1 VCAGGAW
8 REMCSSIKRDAPPQ
22 ARLMA
27 RRELPEFPEAD
38 LSENSEESSDEKL
51 CSAQSTVFPL
61 HTVSEVK
68 WASIVNLEQSSQFDA
83 GRA

>member
-1 VCAGGAW
+1 
-8 REMCSSIKRDAPPQ
+8 
-22 ARLMA
+22 MA

-51 CSAQSTVFPL
+51 CSVDSFSSP
-61 HTVSEVK
+61 HCKVK
-68 WASIVNLEQSSQFDA
+68 WASIVNLEQSSEFDA